1 MTDPYA
7 VLGVSPTATQAE
19 ITHAFRDQLH
29 ALHPD
34 TRSGAANSQA
44 DKRLRQI
51 VAAHALLRDPHHRA
65 EYDRHHRAEYDR
77 TARRARRDTSSVRGP
92 LRMTVK
98 FGVRIL

>member
-65 EYDRHHRAEYDR
+65 EYDR